1 VQAGAFELVHGTAI
15 AIAGRAALLR
25 GPSSSGKSDLA
36 LRCLMQ
42 APTTFLPHTV
52 ELVSDDQVLIER
64 DGQHLLVR
72 APPAL
77 RGLLE
82 VRGVGIM
89 RIPAIESGH
98 LSLVVDL
105 VAADKVE
112 RLPETRRNVVV
123 ADVPVPCLELAPFE
137 MSAPFKLL
145 LALQQVSTQTNPG
158 RR

>member
-1 VQAGAFELVHGTAI
+1 VHVTAI
-15 AIAGRAALLR
+15 ANAGRAALLR
-25 GPSSSGKSDLA
+25 GPTSTGQSDLA

-42 APTTFLPHTV
+42 APTTLLSHTV

-64 DGQHLLVR
+64 AGQLLLVR

-89 RIPAIESGH
+89 RMPAIESGH

-112 RLPETRRNVVV
+112 RLPEARRNVVV
-123 ADVPVPCLELAPFE
+123 ADVPVPCLEIAPFE